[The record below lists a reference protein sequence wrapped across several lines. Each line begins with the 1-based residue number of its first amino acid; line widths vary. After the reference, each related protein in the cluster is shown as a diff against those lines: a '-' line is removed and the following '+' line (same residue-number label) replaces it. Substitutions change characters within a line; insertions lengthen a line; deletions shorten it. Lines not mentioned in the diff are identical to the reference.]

1 MYFLIFL
8 IVGVIVVVE
17 VDIIFNRE
25 TTPPRS
31 GRIPYGS
38 GALKSLNQRK
48 PSVRMFG
55 FRS

>member
-1 MYFLIFL
+1 MYFLSFL
-8 IVGVIVVVE
+8 IVGVIVVVDVE
-17 VDIIFNRE
+17 RIFKSD
-25 TTPPRS
+25 TTPPNN
-31 GRIPYGS
+31 GKIPYGS